1 MTVFDA
7 YFNFGSMYFEHRLFL
22 RTLEKI
28 REETREEIP
37 QNTTEVTGLR
47 LCVIIKRVGPGRR

>member
-28 REETREEIP
+28 REEIREEIRG
-37 QNTTEVTGLR
+37 NTTDRTGLN
-47 LCVIIKRVGPGRR
+47 VHV